1 MGASGRRPGPPAS
14 PARWW
19 GSGPRGAIVVLQLLL
34 VTGVL
39 TFEEEIGPVSLAF
52 LALAAWFILTGRIA
66 ARAGVV
72 PGGTRLGVLAASYV
86 GYPVWAF
93 RIARTLEAAPAM
105 LRRAERCLVDRVCPG
120 LPEGHGCTRGSS
132 CCTWW
137 AGRVRG
143 RPRRLDADRVPCPR

>member
-1 MGASGRRPGPPAS
+1 VRSWS
-14 PARWW
+14 
-19 GSGPRGAIVVLQLLL
+19 SSCSS

-93 RIARTLEAAPAM
+93 RIAQALEAAPA
-105 LRRAERCLVDRVCPG
+105 AVGEP
-120 LPEGHGCTRGSS
+120 S
-132 CCTWW
+132 
-137 AGRVRG
+137 A
-143 RPRRLDADRVPCPR
+143 A